1 MGSWGDT
8 RLLFRFVNDSDK
20 GLPSGLVALAL
31 ALEDGVGVVE
41 CLLATGAEL
50 VDTFWGVLL
59 VVSGVEVDMEV
70 GVEVG
75 VGSSKGLLEVEVE
88 VEVEAGVVV
97 VTATGTS
104 VEVLVSLSMSS
115 SKGLVDR
122 LPRVLVAFIIVLKES
137 EE

>member
-31 ALEDGVGVVE
+31 ALTLEDGVGVVE

-50 VDTFWGVLL
+50 VDAFWGVLL

-88 VEVEAGVVV
+88 AGVVV

-104 VEVLVSLSMSS
+104 GEVLVSLSVSS